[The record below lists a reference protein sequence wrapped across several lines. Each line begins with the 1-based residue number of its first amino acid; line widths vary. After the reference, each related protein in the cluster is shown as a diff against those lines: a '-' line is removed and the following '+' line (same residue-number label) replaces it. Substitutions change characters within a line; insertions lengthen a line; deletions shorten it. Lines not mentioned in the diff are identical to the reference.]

1 MRTIIA
7 PPNDATADLYHTI
20 KTSATTTQDSLCYY
34 VPVARFN
41 PQRFIIVALRR
52 YTFRL
57 SSFVLM
63 TTVLADL
70 SKEGDQACRKAA
82 ARDEIARDEIA
93 RDEIAR
99 DEIARDEIARDEI
112 ARDEIA
118 RDEIA
123 RDEIAPTEGSITPA
137 TKRVKLGDNDFA
149 SDTAATVTP
158 EASCHKSTDA
168 EDRIPATAPCCGMT
182 ERETKDLLLR
192 EAGYNADSSVAVP
205 KRTDYLSWDDYF
217 MATAVLSSLRSK
229 DPTNPS
235 GCCIVDSRNRII
247 GIGYNGFPMN
257 CSDDV
262 LPWTPAS
269 SGAAF
274 LHTCDPVSP

>member
-1 MRTIIA
+1 MPIPDEAGNNRDRAPRPRRQKPNSCLFLCVDHCAAERQQPRISTIF
-7 PPNDATADLYHTI
+7 TI

-41 PQRFIIVALRR
+41 HQRFIIVALRR

-93 RDEIAR
+93 
-99 DEIARDEIARDEI
+99 
-112 ARDEIA
+112 
-118 RDEIA
+118 
-123 RDEIAPTEGSITPA
+123 PTEGSITPA
-137 TKRVKLGDNDFA
+137 TKRVKLGDNDYA

-168 EDRIPATAPCCGMT
+168 EDRSPATAPCCGMT